1 MTAFLSESLFFGA
14 ALTIACYFI
23 GTLLRR
29 HFKLAILN
37 PTLLCVLMVIAVLCA
52 TGVSYEGYMK
62 GAGMLSC
69 FLTPAT
75 VCFALPL
82 YDKLSLLKKC
92 WKAVVIGL
100 IAGVLTSLVCI
111 LLLCV
116 IMKLPKEIYA
126 TLLPK
131 SITSAIGMDVSV
143 ELGGVGS
150 LTVASIILSGVFGS
164 ISAEWVFRI
173 ARVHSPV
180 AKGLAIGASSHAIGT
195 AKAVEMGKTE
205 GAMSSLALVVC
216 GLVTVVLAPIFYGF
230 L

>member
-1 MTAFLSESLFFGA
+1 MIAFLSSSLFFGA
-14 ALTIACYFI
+14 VLTIVCYAI
-23 GTLLRR
+23 GVRLRQR
-29 HFKLAILN
+29 FQLAILN
-37 PTLLCVLMVIAVLCA
+37 PTLLCVLMVIAVLSA
-52 TGVSYEGYMK
+52 LGMEYEQYMYGADKLSY
-62 GAGMLSC
+62 L
-69 FLTPAT
+69 LTPAT

-82 YDKLSLLKKC
+82 YDKLALLKKS

-111 LLLCV
+111 LLLCLV
-116 IMKLPKEIYA
+116 MKLPKEIYA

-150 LTVASIILSGVFGS
+150 LTVASIILSGIFGS
-164 ISAEWVFRI
+164 ISAEWVFKLV
-173 ARVHSPV
+173 RVHSPI

>member
-1 MTAFLSESLFFGA
+1 MTAFLSDSLFFGA
-14 ALTIACYFI
+14 LITIACYALGMFLK
-23 GTLLRR
+23 GR
-29 HFKLAILN
+29 FKLAILN
-37 PTLLCVLMVIAVLCA
+37 PILIGVILVIGILTA
-52 TGVSYEGYMK
+52 TGVSYDSYMK
-62 GAGMLSC
+62 SAEKISY

-75 VCFALPL
+75 VCLALPL
-82 YDKLSLLKKC
+82 YDKLALLKKS

-100 IAGVLTSLVCI
+100 IAGVLTSLLCI
-111 LLLCV
+111 LLLCLV
-116 IMKLPKEIYA
+116 MKLPKEIYA

-150 LTVASIILSGVFGS
+150 LTVASIILSGIFGS
-164 ISAEWVFRI
+164 ISAEWVFKL
-173 ARVHSPV
+173 ARVHSPI